1 MTDVYEHCPGFECE
15 RFSLRL
21 IRDDDCSDLLKVYSD
36 ERAVPLFNS
45 DNCNGDD
52 FHYTTAERMKQA
64 IDFWKF
70 SYDNRYFVRW
80 TITDKENNEAIGTLE
95 LFHRD
100 SDDFFDNCG
109 VLRLDLRSDYEN
121 NGDIQE
127 ILKLIIAPAFELFNC
142 DKIATKAVPQAA
154 ERIAVLTE
162 SGFKP
167 SKEKL
172 IGHDGTEYD
181 NYYVL
186 NNKNQ

>member
-21 IRDDDCSDLLKVYSD
+21 IRADDCSDLLKVYSD

-80 TITDKENNEAIGTLE
+80 TITDKENNEAIGTIE

-109 VLRLDLRSDYEN
+109 VLRLDLRSDYETN
-121 NGDIQE
+121 CCITE
-127 ILKLIIAPAFELFNC
+127 ILSLFIVPASKLFYC
-142 DKIATKAVPQAA
+142 DKIATKAVPQAT
-154 ERIAVLTE
+154 ERISALNGL
-162 SGFKP
+162 GFVP
-167 SKEKL
+167 CTHKL
-172 IGHDGTEYD
+172 VGHDGTEYGD
-181 NYYVL
+181 YYIL
-186 NNKNQ
+186 MN